1 MPAAVRFAGREPT
14 APRRDVDPGVT
25 REIRVPLP
33 LDGVRVLDFTWAQ
46 QGPFATALMADMG
59 AEIIKIE
66 RRGGDLGRHI
76 FPVDSR

>member
-1 MPAAVRFAGREPT
+1 M
-14 APRRDVDPGVT
+14 
-25 REIRVPLP
+25 PLP

-66 RRGGDLGRHI
+66 RRDGGIGRHI